1 MPDNPQYKGAE
12 NAEDNTSVEEIQPSN
27 LENIDFAFFD
37 FVDSKMNT
45 GATSNDG
52 FKKVPVIWASAE
64 RSFLSKNDKDL
75 RDGDGTLN
83 LPLISIERT
92 SVNKSLTRKGQYY
105 GLSTNFS
112 EDNRFGRITLARK
125 VVKDKTNNFSVA
137 DNRKRFGNSAN
148 RIRNRQA
155 YFPKKEN
162 DKVVYETLN
171 IPLPN
176 YLSINYTVT
185 LRSEYIQ
192 QMNEIVAPF
201 ITLGSSIN
209 YFVIEKN
216 GHKYETFLKEDF
228 AQQNNISSLGT
239 DERVYKTEISF
250 EVLGYIIGEGPNGE
264 RPKIIK
270 RENAVEVKISRERV
284 ITGDIPE
291 YGDGKSFYI
300 E

>member
-1 MPDNPQYKGAE
+1 MPDNPQYKGVE
-12 NAEDNTSVEEIQPSN
+12 NAEDNISVEEIQPSN

-112 EDNRFGRITLARK
+112 EDNRFGRIILARK

-201 ITLGSSIN
+201 MTLGSSIN

-291 YGDGKSFYI
+291 HGDGKSFYI

>member
-1 MPDNPQYKGAE
+1 MPDNPEYKGVE
-12 NAEDNTSVEEIQPSN
+12 NAKDNISVEEIQPSN

-37 FVDSKMNT
+37 FVDLKMNT

-201 ITLGSSIN
+201 MTLGSSIN

-228 AQQNNISSLGT
+228 SQQNNISSLGT